1 MFEFAKRWRLVEL
14 SLGCAA
20 SLPCS
25 RKMLRYWGGGSADC
39 RFISS
44 HGRRQIFF
52 PRTVNRFIKPSDSI
66 FEAYFPNPILSE
78 PGQRT
83 AAQPSTEIRT
93 PSWWLR
99 LGHWRR
105 THPARLSAAKRPS
118 RNEKYEWKNRTLRL
132 FLQKQLDITSTT

>member
-1 MFEFAKRWRLVEL
+1 MNNMFEFAKRWRLVEL

-25 RKMLRYWGGGSADC
+25 RKILRYWGGRSADC
-39 RFISS
+39 GFISS

-83 AAQPSTEIRT
+83 VAQPSTEIRT

-99 LGHWRR
+99 LGIGVER
-105 THPARLSAAKRPS
+105 TQPGYPQQNGRHEMKSTNGKTAPS
-118 RNEKYEWKNRTLRL
+118 GFFSKT
-132 FLQKQLDITSTT
+132 